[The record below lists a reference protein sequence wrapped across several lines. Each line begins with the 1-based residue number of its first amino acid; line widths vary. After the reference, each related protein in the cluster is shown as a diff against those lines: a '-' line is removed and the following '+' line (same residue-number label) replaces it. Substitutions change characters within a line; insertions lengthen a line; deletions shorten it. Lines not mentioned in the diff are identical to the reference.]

1 MESDVEPGLTAVKT
15 GLTGIG
21 CGLIA
26 AVVTFVPISLV
37 RFFVAEQWLQLL
49 ANQDLSQLYVFLV
62 AGLPLPWALI
72 LVMPLGGAL
81 LGLLGASAGVWRA
94 QRQGVP
100 AYKQLRVAMLWGG
113 LGGTAV
119 HLFVS
124 FWAQ

>member
-1 MESDVEPGLTAVKT
+1 MESNVEPGLAPLKT

-26 AVVTFVPISLV
+26 AIVTFVPISLV
-37 RFFVAEQWLQLL
+37 RFFVAQQWMPLW
-49 ANQDLSQLYVFLV
+49 ANSDLSLLHLFLV
-62 AGLPLPWALI
+62 TGLPLPWALI

-81 LGLLGASAGVWRA
+81 LGLLGAVVGVWRA
-94 QRQGVP
+94 QRRGVP
-100 AYKQLRVAMLWGG
+100 AYKQLRVAMVWGG